1 MSILTETSSNLV
13 TKQKDEKVMKI
24 QGNHHTGRVTNTGPM
39 KPLLGK
45 TEKQMTKSTMNISEE
60 VYCLLFLK
68 RHFNCK

>member
-1 MSILTETSSNLV
+1 M

-45 TEKQMTKSTMNISEE
+45 RKTNDQVNSEHLRGS
-60 VYCLLFLK
+60 VLSSFLK
-68 RHFNCK
+68 KKYAYEIYHCNHFKCIV